1 MVGGAAGGVHWAGH
15 GCPRYAQVRG
25 TELPNLAGFQPAL
38 FPIVLRLLCPLFF
51 RALCCA
57 ARGSAKDLSQ
67 KISIP
72 CGDRTVGCGRSRP
85 CLSLYLHCSL
95 QPNAAVRQPCSG
107 QTPWWHEINREIQGV
122 GAIPRPPRRCD
133 APLPPPRSVFL
144 APRSGSQQRSASG
157 CSAGPDGRS
166 HPSRI
171 KSLYGKDLRP
181 DRQHA
186 DEQRE

>member
-1 MVGGAAGGVHWAGH
+1 MVGGAAGGVHWAGR

-25 TELPNLAGFQPAL
+25 TELANLAGFQPAL

-122 GAIPRPPRRCD
+122 GAIPRPPRRCG
-133 APLPPPRSVFL
+133 APLPPLRRFPSRRDRGISNDLQADAARWSRRPVASVPHKITVRQRL
-144 APRSGSQQRSASG
+144 APRSPACR
-157 CSAGPDGRS
+157 
-166 HPSRI
+166 
-171 KSLYGKDLRP
+171 
-181 DRQHA
+181 
-186 DEQRE
+186 